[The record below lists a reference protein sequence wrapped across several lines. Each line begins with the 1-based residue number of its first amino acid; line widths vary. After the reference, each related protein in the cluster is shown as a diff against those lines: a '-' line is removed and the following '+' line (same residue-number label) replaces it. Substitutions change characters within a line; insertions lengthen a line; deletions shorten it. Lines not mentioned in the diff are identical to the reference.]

1 MKDLTC
7 DDLERQ
13 NKAQSAADEFLKRHR
28 TENALDSDEDGGQ
41 FKTNFNRTVIS
52 KGRKEGKLHPSSSTL
67 DQIERR
73 LVSVFTVTSQY
84 FFVVNTPILLFK
96 THCTVLCCKM
106 FCLNVYLTN
115 KLDFTKIIII
125 PLTLVASESE

>member
-52 KGRKEGKLHPSSSTL
+52 KGKKEGKLHPSSSSL

-84 FFVVNTPILLFK
+84 FFVVKYPHPPFQNSLF
-96 THCTVLCCKM
+96 CFVLQDVL
-106 FCLNVYLTN
+106 FQCL
-115 KLDFTKIIII
+115 FEQ
-125 PLTLVASESE
+125 LVGFY

>member
-84 FFVVNTPILLFK
+84 FFVVKCPHPPFQNSLYCFVLQDVLSQCLF
-96 THCTVLCCKM
+96 
-106 FCLNVYLTN
+106 
-115 KLDFTKIIII
+115 DQ
-125 PLTLVASESE
+125 LVGFY